1 MVTAAVINTDAPSF
15 VKAKTLWHL
24 EFEEEWRYPDPDGR
38 GGFSIF
44 KHRWHTDPIR
54 YSNETPVSVQQF
66 VDKVNAVLESAYD
79 AATTILTADT
89 STYVKYI
96 LEPSVHFPGSIEE
109 AATKKDFIIRYHL
122 GVQHIWLVR
131 PINTVWENA
140 ELVRFRLDLREGEV
154 TGYAHSVTE
163 QVGVVPRG
171 RVEFQN
177 YSDTTALVIPL
188 QSRVVSVIDSP
199 PLVPFIDFAPFIG
212 VSNRL
217 LLILN
222 SNTGV
227 YEARPV
233 MIKDSDAIRIASQY
247 SAQGRG
253 FLSPD
258 AVSEDLAD
266 PESAIKLQYKNDDP
280 INRYEIFR
288 TTTKPTSY
296 EDFNTADNP
305 YKTISGQISPK
316 KASTMATLIDNIEP
330 NTKYYYCA
338 RAIDIHDNFSNP
350 THVFEAEM
358 VDNEGQV
365 YLILNPILF
374 DAPSGYQNS
383 TSGRKFLYIEPSIR
397 NLEIPSMPPSGSQES
412 DNPGSIF
419 SATEGTSCWNKTFKV
434 RLTSKK
440 SNKKMDLNI
449 TFKNTGVINP

>member
-1 MVTAAVINTDAPSF
+1 MVIANTNL
-15 VKAKTLWHL
+15 KTLWHL
-24 EFEEEWRYPDPDGR
+24 EFEEEWRYPDGN
-38 GGFSIF
+38 GGFSPII
-44 KHRWHTDPIR
+44 HRWHTDPIR
-54 YSNETPVSVQQF
+54 YTNGASVSVQQF
-66 VDKVNAVLESAYD
+66 VNDVNAALETAYN
-79 AATTILTADT
+79 ILFVPVPGGNE
-89 STYVKYI
+89 SLVKYA

-109 AATKKDFIIRYHL
+109 ALTKKDFVIRYRVH
-122 GVQHIWLVR
+122 VANISAIR
-131 PINTVWENA
+131 PPTGIWENA
-140 ELVRFRLDLREGEV
+140 EFVRWRLDLREGEV

-163 QVGVVPRG
+163 QAGVVPRG

-217 LLILN
+217 LLMLN

-338 RAIDIHDNFSNP
+338 RAVDIHDNFSNP

-397 NLEIPSMPPSGSQES
+397 NLEIPAMPPPGSQES